1 MPGLRVRVSARGIA
15 MRKKEGKGERKRAD
29 TYATDMM
36 TERAGVLEEV
46 REERVKRDGR
56 KSAERAEELAMR
68 VVDAEG
74 AERGKARKGW
84 LSHVLRSHA

>member
-1 MPGLRVRVSARGIA
+1 MLGLRVRVSARGIA
-15 MRKKEGKGERKRAD
+15 MRKKEGKGERKRTD

-36 TERAGVLEEV
+36 TEGAGVLV

-56 KSAERAEELAMR
+56 KSTERTEVLEMR

-74 AERGKARKGW
+74 AERGKAQKGW